1 MINAPESLYN
11 TAQRAVR
18 SQQRT
23 QTSATVPLRSPSCHC
38 RQASVCVEAACS
50 DDVTAYSAFFKSS
63 GSECCCCDAG
73 FPGCRCLR
81 CSVSENLK
89 RKKKMNSKNGN
100 SKPGLKIAVSK
111 TGDDLEKLKKEN
123 AILRKK
129 LEESS
134 KSKLSGD
141 ERNRLLEK
149 ILDLETQNV
158 KDSNDRARQGEVIE
172 NFSEALNDRN
182 NGQVLLVEKE
192 AKSLEE
198 ISTGIQKLLRPCK
211 IRWKDWPS
219 ADVQHPPKTEDIKR
233 AHILDAQLKDALEK
247 NRQWLVYDQQREA
260 YVQGLMA
267 RMVDLEQQVAN
278 AQQAEE
284 SNSEDKQKYY
294 DRLLLAAKKDLE
306 GERQITAQLNSE
318 LSAVRMQQEEKN
330 KELENVSATL
340 KALRESEK
348 GHREEERRKFKEK
361 MQRIKDELDL
371 YREKYEEEKK
381 INWDLSN
388 QIQRC
393 TSDLENGKIDQQNV
407 QQQLNKVLKE
417 LRKTQEQITKLEPAK
432 RDIYF
437 VDSSCTF
444 PSDFNDK
451 LTLRDK
457 QPSPKHKG
465 LLDESFLECP
475 RCRVMYPT
483 SQHRE
488 LLAHIDF
495 CTS

>member
-141 ERNRLLEK
+141 ERNRLLE
-149 ILDLETQNV
+149 
-158 KDSNDRARQGEVIE
+158 
-172 NFSEALNDRN
+172 
-182 NGQVLLVEKE
+182 
-192 AKSLEE
+192 
-198 ISTGIQKLLRPCK
+198 
-211 IRWKDWPS
+211 
-219 ADVQHPPKTEDIKR
+219 HPPKTEDIKR

-284 SNSEDKQKYY
+284 SNSEEDKQKYY

>member
-1 MINAPESLYN
+1 
-11 TAQRAVR
+11 
-18 SQQRT
+18 
-23 QTSATVPLRSPSCHC
+23 
-38 RQASVCVEAACS
+38 
-50 DDVTAYSAFFKSS
+50 
-63 GSECCCCDAG
+63 
-73 FPGCRCLR
+73 
-81 CSVSENLK
+81 
-89 RKKKMNSKNGN
+89 MNSKNGN
-100 SKPGLKIAVSK
+100 NKPSLKTAVSK
-111 TGDDLEKLKKEN
+111 SDGDLEKLKKEN

-134 KSKLSGD
+134 KSKLSGA
-141 ERNRLLEK
+141 ERNRLLE
-149 ILDLETQNV
+149 
-158 KDSNDRARQGEVIE
+158 
-172 NFSEALNDRN
+172 
-182 NGQVLLVEKE
+182 
-192 AKSLEE
+192 
-198 ISTGIQKLLRPCK
+198 
-211 IRWKDWPS
+211 
-219 ADVQHPPKTEDIKR
+219 HPPKTEDMNKV
-233 AHILDAQLKDALEK
+233 HILDAQLKDALEK

-278 AQQAEE
+278 AKQAQQAKD
-284 SNSEDKQKYY
+284 SKSEAKDDKQKYY

-318 LSAVRMQQEEKN
+318 LSAVRIQHEEKN

-348 GHREEERRKFKEK
+348 GQREEERRRFKDQ

-371 YREKYEEEKK
+371 YREKYEEEKGK
-381 INWDLSN
+381 NWDLSN

-417 LRKTQEQITKLEPAK
+417 LRKTREQITKLEPAK

-437 VDSSCTF
+437 VDSSCNF

-451 LTLRDK
+451 LTLREE
-457 QPSPKHKG
+457 QPSPKHKS

-475 RCRVMYPT
+475 RCRVVYPT